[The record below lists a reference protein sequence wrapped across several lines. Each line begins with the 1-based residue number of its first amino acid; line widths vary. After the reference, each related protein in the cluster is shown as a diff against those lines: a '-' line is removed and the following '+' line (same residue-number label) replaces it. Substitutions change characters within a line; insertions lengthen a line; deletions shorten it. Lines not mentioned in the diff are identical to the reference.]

1 MRILEIETF
10 GRGGLVHYA
19 YNLST
24 ALADRGHD
32 VTLVTA
38 ASYELA
44 GVATPSRMRVLTPIA
59 RLSARSR
66 AFAASPLR
74 KLEALADAAGVARLV
89 RRLDPDVV
97 HLHCTGRIAHR
108 YVTLL
113 SRLGVPLAVTAHV
126 VTTHERT
133 ALDDVLFRQVYRR
146 SALVIAHSE
155 FDRARLLAEHGL
167 EASRVAVIPHG
178 EYGFFARGGDWP
190 DRVTAR
196 RDLGLAEDDEVALFF
211 GYIREY
217 KGLDVLLEA
226 WPAVAGARS
235 RARLVI
241 AGDPVKLPASRR
253 EQLRAWAQ
261 RLGVLHRF
269 GYIPFDEVGRY
280 LASADVV
287 VMPYRHISQSGVLFL
302 ALSLGLPVVATRVG
316 GLPEVLSDGES
327 GLLVSPESPGE
338 LADALTRV
346 LGDRDLRARLS
357 DGARRVARAH
367 SWDAIAV
374 LTESAFRERLPPRA
388 AAVIG
393 T

>member
-10 GRGGLVHYA
+10 GRGGLIHYA

-44 GVATPSRMRVLTPIA
+44 GAAAPSRMRVQTPIA
-59 RLSARSR
+59 QLSARSR

-74 KLEALADAAGVARLV
+74 KIEALVDAARVARLA
-89 RRLDPDVV
+89 RRLGPDVV
-97 HLHCTGRIAHR
+97 HLHCTNRIAHQ

-113 SRLGVPLAVTAHV
+113 GRLGVPLAVTAHV

-133 ALDDVLFRQVYRR
+133 ALDDALFRQVYRR

-155 FDRARLLAEHGL
+155 FDRARLVTEL
-167 EASRVAVIPHG
+167 EVAASRVVVIPHG
-178 EYGFFARGGDWP
+178 EYGFFARGRAWP
-190 DRVTAR
+190 DRATAR
-196 RDLGLAEDDEVALFF
+196 RDLGLAEGDEVALFF

-217 KGLDVLLEA
+217 KGLDVLLDA
-226 WPAVAGARS
+226 WPAVAGART

-253 EQLRAWAQ
+253 EELRAWAQ
-261 RLGVLHRF
+261 RLGALHRF
-269 GYIPFDEVGRY
+269 AYIPFDDVGRY

-316 GLPEVLSDGES
+316 GLPEVLSDGEN

-338 LADALTRV
+338 LATALTRV
-346 LGDRDLRARLS
+346 LADRDLRARLS
-357 DGARRVARAH
+357 DGARRVADAH
-367 SWDAIAV
+367 SWDVISER
-374 LTESAFRERLPPRA
+374 TESAFRALL
-388 AAVIG
+388 
-393 T
+393 